1 MSFTFPLL
9 PLFLL
14 LSTLM
19 LPFLSPHLVNIT
31 QRLNKEEVLLLRPLL
46 PSLLLNT
53 NPTLHLQ
60 LISVKVKDHR
70 TLLLLEQE
78 DLKLRVTPT
87 TLLNKEDKVREVRM
101 DLDSESQLEL
111 MVHLNLL
118 LKIKEDSVSTLN
130 NNSNNR
136 PLTAVCPTLHSLLQ
150 VETILD

>member
-87 TLLNKEDKVREVRM
+87 TLLNKEDKVKE